1 MDENM
6 EIVFCFD
13 RTKILQSLSVRARK
27 LICDHEISI
36 RYLSE
41 EEKENHPD
49 AKYALDMDFYNHWT
63 FFWNGRVSSLQRAL
77 NYAMSW

>member
-1 MDENM
+1 MDEGLN
-6 EIVFCFD
+6 VRFCFD

-27 LICDHEISI
+27 LIRDHEISI

-49 AKYALDMDFYNHWT
+49 TKFVLDMDFYNHWT
-63 FFWNGRVSSLQRAL
+63 FFWNGRVSSLQRVL
-77 NYAMSW
+77 YYAMSW

>member
-1 MDENM
+1 MD
-6 EIVFCFD
+6 D
-13 RTKILQSLSVRARK
+13 RTKILNSLSK
-27 LICDHEISI
+27 LSKELICDYEISI

-41 EEKENHPD
+41 EEKKNHPD

-63 FFWNGRVSSLQRAL
+63 FFWNGRVSSLRRAL